1 MSDVKVATTKEQRL
15 ALLEKVGQSLLKMPY
30 KSWNFGDST
39 GFEGV
44 LVTGKLLKDPKYFSF
59 AISAIRKNKMA
70 WTFLLF
76 DVLLGLVSFLIYH
89 FSNGDFG
96 KIIL

>member
-44 LVTGKLLKDPKYFSF
+44 LVTGKLPIF
-59 AISAIRKNKMA
+59 AEYEGDLFRK
-70 WTFLLF
+70 
-76 DVLLGLVSFLIYH
+76 I
-89 FSNGDFG
+89 
-96 KIIL
+96 